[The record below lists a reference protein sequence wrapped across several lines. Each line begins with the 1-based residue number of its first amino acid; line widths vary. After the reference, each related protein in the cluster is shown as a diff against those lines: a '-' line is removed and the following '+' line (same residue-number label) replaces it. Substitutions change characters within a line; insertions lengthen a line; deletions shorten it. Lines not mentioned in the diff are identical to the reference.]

1 MNKLEFLTKEV
12 IEIVGNSDKS
22 HMKAYLKAIKKYEK
36 IEGKKICFYIKPII
50 LINIEL

>member
-1 MNKLEFLTKEV
+1 MNRTEFLVQEMIK
-12 IEIVGNSDKS
+12 N
-22 HMKAYLKAIKKYEK
+22 MKYPNITPINAYLKAVKKYEK

>member
-1 MNKLEFLTKEV
+1 MNRTEFLVNEL
-12 IEIVGNSDKS
+12 IETVKDFDYP
-22 HMKAYLKAIKKYEK
+22 HMKIYLKAVKKYEK